1 MSSQISHYLNKSE
14 QLKFLNNEKK
24 LCRLLLHKK
33 TFLEYQQHKKIPKG
47 LQLKFQLALCCDDNN
62 VKEQCNSILKSASL
76 KIQKGIIKA
85 LNRNIFKL
93 QKRKNILRNKM
104 VDLLSD
110 KQYKEIMTTIKKLKR
125 KLTPLKTSYK
135 KQNRRNFCETKYRII
150 KKLEK
155 RIVDIHK
162 KKEKQK
168 SGKIRKKKELAE
180 IKKN

>member
-1 MSSQISHYLNKSE
+1 MSSQIPHYLHKSE

-62 VKEQCNSILKSASL
+62 LKEQCNSILKSASL

-85 LNRNIFKL
+85 LNRNTFKL

-110 KQYKEIMTTIKKLKR
+110 KQYKEIMTTIKKKVNIFKN
-125 KLTPLKTSYK
+125 KLQKS
-135 KQNRRNFCETKYRII
+135 KQKIFLQDKVPHKESSIFTRETKS
-150 KKLEK
+150 
-155 RIVDIHK
+155 
-162 KKEKQK
+162 K
-168 SGKIRKKKELAE
+168 SQAK
-180 IKKN
+180 